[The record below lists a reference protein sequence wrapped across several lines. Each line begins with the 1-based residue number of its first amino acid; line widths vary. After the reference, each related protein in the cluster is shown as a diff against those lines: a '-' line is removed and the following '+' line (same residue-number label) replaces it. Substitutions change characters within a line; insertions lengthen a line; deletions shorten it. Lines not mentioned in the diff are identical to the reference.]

1 MTPHILY
8 YAGPHNRVLTV
19 STQVLIFNLVAVVMG
34 WLVDRQ
40 KTEHNENCIIEVKD
54 EGPGIRPE
62 HLPKIFTPFFTTK
75 KNGQGLALAGCRKT
89 LRDMGGD
96 IQVDSRLGDGAT
108 FTLIIP
114 RDYSGKPLINDPV
127 ASVLQGRGP
136 GRLYRE

>member
-1 MTPHILY
+1 M
-8 YAGPHNRVLTV
+8 AGGP
-19 STQVLIFNLVAVVMG
+19 A
-34 WLVDRQ
+34 
-40 KTEHNENCIIEVKD
+40 KKEHNENCIIEVKD